1 MLFGIVLRGPA
12 FHSPRNAPP
21 ARGRAIHVDAL
32 DSEDRVR
39 MEYLMEEFSAPC
51 PIRPA
56 DMFDMNLATM
66 ISLAGLLLTYVIV
79 FLQFKIGEVDDK
91 SSVATDG
98 NFMGFVNS
106 TNQSHAV

>member
-1 MLFGIVLRGPA
+1 MKSCLWKIKIGHFR
-12 FHSPRNAPP
+12 H
-21 ARGRAIHVDAL
+21 L

-79 FLQFKIGEVDDK
+79 FLQFKIGEVDDTN
-91 SSVATDG
+91 VASDG

-106 TNQSHAV
+106 TNQSHTIDS

>member
-1 MLFGIVLRGPA
+1 MKSCLWKIKIGHFR
-12 FHSPRNAPP
+12 H
-21 ARGRAIHVDAL
+21 L

-66 ISLAGLLLTYVIV
+66 ISLSPV
-79 FLQFKIGEVDDK
+79 
-91 SSVATDG
+91 S
-98 NFMGFVNS
+98 
-106 TNQSHAV
+106 